1 MSNEE
6 FEMIALETARKSRQ
20 LDAEWE
26 IISVVMAVLAFLMV
40 AATLYLMW
48 CAHRDHKARKRGVWG
63 EFRPTVTDDVQVI
76 DGVEWHR
83 MGVPGRR

>member
-1 MSNEE
+1 MNE
-6 FEMIALETARKSRQ
+6 FEEIARQTVQKSRQ
-20 LDAEWE
+20 LEVEWQ
-26 IISVVMAVLAFLMV
+26 IISIVMAVLAALMV
-40 AATLYLMW
+40 AMTLYLMW

-63 EFRPTVTDDVQVI
+63 EFRPTVTDDVQII

>member
-1 MSNEE
+1 MNE
-6 FEMIALETARKSRQ
+6 FEEIARQTVQKSRQ

-26 IISVVMAVLAFLMV
+26 IISVVMAVLAALMV
-40 AATLYLMW
+40 IMTLYLMW

-63 EFRPTVTDDVQVI
+63 DYRPTVTDDVQVV